1 MDVLSACF
9 LFFLA
14 TCCKQSVA
22 DMPNCGPGFEHGC
35 TNKNLGIH
43 DTGTISE
50 SISLSPPPHMI
61 AGVDDITAFCYGRDP
76 QAINPNYCYDGQ
88 DPVCCPI
95 GMLSNVPIPSE
106 PAFKNG
112 CGSS

>member
-43 DTGTISE
+43 DTGTIR
-50 SISLSPPPHMI
+50 
-61 AGVDDITAFCYGRDP
+61 VDDITAFCYGRDP

-95 GMLSNVPIPSE
+95 GMLTFPS
-106 PAFKNG
+106 PLSPRSRMAAAQVDLARLPGRNISK
-112 CGSS
+112 

>member
-1 MDVLSACF
+1 MFYL
-9 LFFLA
+9 LA
-14 TCCKQSVA
+14 SYSSWPPCCKQSVA
-22 DMPNCGPGFEHGC
+22 DMPHCGPGFEHGC

-43 DTGTISE
+43 DTGTI
-50 SISLSPPPHMI
+50 I
-61 AGVDDITAFCYGRDP
+61 V
-76 QAINPNYCYDGQ
+76 NPNYCYDGQ